1 MKLVKTKK
9 QEKTSIKLNF
19 MMNAVLSL
27 SSVIFPLVTFPYASR
42 VLQPEGIGKVS
53 FATSFISYFCMF
65 AQLGIPTYGVR
76 ACAKVRDDKRDLTK
90 VAQELL
96 WINMIMSIISYI
108 VLSGVLLTVPK
119 FKTDKMLYI
128 IVSMTI
134 ILNAIGMEWLYRALE
149 QYTYIT
155 IRSVVFKAVA
165 LVLMFFLI
173 HESDDYVLYGG
184 ITIFAASASN
194 ILNFINAHNYIGMK
208 PLKNYNFRRHIKPI
222 VIFFAMSC
230 ATTIYTNLDTVM
242 LGFMKTNADVG
253 LYNAAVKIKSV
264 LVSIVT
270 SLGAVLLPRA
280 SYYVEKG
287 MMEEFRAV
295 SKKAIHF
302 VFLIAMP
309 LMVYFII
316 YARPCV
322 LFLSGEAYSGAVRPM
337 QIIMPTLLFIGLS
350 NLLGIQMLIPMGK
363 EKIVLYS
370 EIIGAVVDLGLN
382 AVLIPVYAATGA
394 AIGTVVAELAVL
406 IVQYVAL
413 KREVNTFIK
422 SIHYVSII
430 MGIVLASVVSYQIV
444 RLKWGSFMTLL
455 LTSIVFWGIYGSVLL
470 ITKEEML
477 MQFLKEIRKK
487 YFRK

>member
-1 MKLVKTKK
+1 MKFVRTKK
-9 QEKTSIKLNF
+9 QGKTSIKLNF
-19 MMNAVLSL
+19 IMNAVLSL
-27 SSVIFPLVTFPYASR
+27 SSVMFPLVTFPYASR

-53 FATSFISYFCMF
+53 FAASFMSYFCMF

-76 ACAKVRDDKRDLTK
+76 ACAKVRDDKRKLTK

-96 WINMIMSIISYI
+96 WINMIMSILSYI
-108 VLSGVLLTVPK
+108 VLAGVLLTVPK
-119 FKTDKMLYI
+119 FKTDKILYI
-128 IVSMTI
+128 MVSMTI

-173 HESDDYVLYGG
+173 HESDDYILYGG

-208 PLKNYNFRRHIKPI
+208 PLKNYDFRRHLKPI

-287 MMEEFRAV
+287 MIEEFREV
-295 SKKAIHF
+295 SKKAINF
-302 VFLIAMP
+302 VFLIATP
-309 LMVYFII
+309 LMIYFII

-322 LFLSGEAYSGAVRPM
+322 LFLSGEAYLGAVRPM

-413 KREVNTFIK
+413 KWEVNDIIK
-422 SIHYVSII
+422 KIHYFSISF
-430 MGIVLASVVSYQIV
+430 GIVLASIISYQV
-444 RLKWGSFMTLL
+444 VKLELSSFMTLFI
-455 LTSIVFWGIYGSVLL
+455 TSIVFWGIYGVILF
-470 ITKEEML
+470 IMKEEML
-477 MQFLKEIRKK
+477 MQFYGEIRKRYLK
-487 YFRK
+487 K